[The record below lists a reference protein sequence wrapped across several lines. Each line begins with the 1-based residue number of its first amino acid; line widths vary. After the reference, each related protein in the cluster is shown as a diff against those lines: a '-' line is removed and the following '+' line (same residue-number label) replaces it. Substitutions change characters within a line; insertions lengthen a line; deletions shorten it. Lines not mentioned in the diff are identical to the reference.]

1 MDVEGEENTVEKNVD
16 TSQENT
22 DISTE
27 KVQVQPKIFPD
38 FQTKPKLLSTTDFG
52 PHFTKGCKWSPDGL
66 CILVCSDDHSLRIF
80 DLPPEKSIN
89 QVDDINHENGKI

>member
-22 DISTE
+22 DICTE
-27 KVQVQPKIFPD
+27 KVQMQKIIPD

-52 PHFTKGCKWSPDGL
+52 PQFTKGCKWSPDGL